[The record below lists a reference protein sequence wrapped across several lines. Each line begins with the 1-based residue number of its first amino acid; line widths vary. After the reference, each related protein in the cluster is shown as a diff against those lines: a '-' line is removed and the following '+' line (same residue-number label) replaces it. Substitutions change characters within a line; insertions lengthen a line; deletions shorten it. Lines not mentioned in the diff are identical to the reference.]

1 MPLAKGTYLLYWSHT
16 SYRHLSYTEESW
28 FRKLCSLKD
37 HIVTYH
43 RTFDTQ
49 IEYHSINSLMLLWE
63 SLNTSYLYLQISAI
77 MIEREIKIG
86 RLVRQTQA
94 AQRHTDVLGRSW
106 QCTATCLPHPRG
118 CRPHH
123 TFPFHLGDAHISTG
137 LSWLSSGGPYEGTS
151 GWILCCRDS
160 WLGTLRS
167 TVETVEVFYQAAIN
181 IKCHFLVLGLRVS
194 LW

>member
-1 MPLAKGTYLLYWSHT
+1 
-16 SYRHLSYTEESW
+16 
-28 FRKLCSLKD
+28 
-37 HIVTYH
+37 
-43 RTFDTQ
+43 
-49 IEYHSINSLMLLWE
+49 
-63 SLNTSYLYLQISAI
+63 

-167 TVETVEVFYQAAIN
+167 TVETVEVWGRKPCSQQLNQKTAQPGSPLAKLTFYQAAIN

-194 LW
+194 LTRSQT